1 MECRKKRA
9 EYHVKKR
16 LLYSMDAEENF
27 LTEIKE
33 NGDVKGNHMND
44 IFSLIQVLE
53 SKDKS
58 IYNM

>member
-1 MECRKKRA
+1 
-9 EYHVKKR
+9 
-16 LLYSMDAEENF
+16 MDAEENF

-44 IFSLIQVLE
+44 IFSIIQVLE